1 MHYDVA
7 IIGAGASGLMCAIE
21 AAKRGKSV
29 VVIEHNQEAGNKILV
44 SGSGRCNFTN
54 TNTSSQHFISE
65 NPHFAKS
72 ALSRFTPYDIIAMLD
87 AQGIPYEEKKD
98 GQFFCKRSARDILD
112 MLTGQ
117 ATSLGVEF
125 IFSTKVV
132 SIAHEESFTIKIS
145 RQTIDAT
152 SLVIATGGISF
163 STLGASDLG
172 MKIAKQFKHKI
183 INLKPA
189 LVPLRFTRAD
199 EKAFSGLAGISFAAR
214 VSYGKTAFA
223 GDVLFTHGGLSGP
236 AILQISS
243 YWNKGIP
250 LIIDALPGV
259 DIFKG
264 MMAKREES
272 GKTHIKNFLY
282 GYLSKR
288 FAEAWCKKMGIT
300 QALNQCS
307 EKELEQIAR
316 NLHEWRVAPYDTE
329 GYGKAHATRGGVD
342 TAEISSKTME
352 SKKVKGL
359 YFVGEVVDVVGQ
371 LGGYNLQWAWASGFA
386 AGIHIK
392 VEQFHRAASELRS
405 AHYIR

>member
-1 MHYDVA
+1 MHYDVV
-7 IIGAGASGLMCAIE
+7 ILGAGASGLMCAIE

-29 VVIEHNQEAGNKILV
+29 VVIEHNPAAGNKILV

-54 TNTSSQHFISE
+54 TNTGPEHFISQ
-65 NPHFAKS
+65 NPHFVKS
-72 ALSRFTPYDIIAMLD
+72 ALSRFTPYDMIAMLD
-87 AQGIPYEEKKD
+87 AHGIPYEEKKD
-98 GQFFCKRSARDILD
+98 GQLFCARSARDILD

-117 ATSLGVEF
+117 VTDLGVTF

-132 SIAHEESFTIKIS
+132 SVTHEESFAIKIS
-145 RQTIDAT
+145 RQTIDAAA
-152 SLVIATGGISF
+152 LVVATGGISF
-163 STLGASDLG
+163 PTLGASDLG
-172 MKIAKQFKHKI
+172 MKIAKRFEHTI
-183 INLKPA
+183 IKLKPA

-214 VSYGKTAFA
+214 VSYGKTAFSD
-223 GDVLFTHGGLSGP
+223 DVLFTHTGLSGP

-259 DIFKG
+259 DIFSE
-264 MMAKREES
+264 MMAKRDKT

-307 EKELEQIAR
+307 EKELKRIAR
-316 NLHEWRVAPYDTE
+316 DLHEWRVAPYDTE

-359 YFVGEVVDVVGQ
+359 YFIGEVLDVVGH
-371 LGGYNLQWAWASGFA
+371 LGGYNLQWAWASGHA
-386 AGIHIK
+386 AG
-392 VEQFHRAASELRS
+392 VSV
-405 AHYIR
+405 

>member
-1 MHYDVA
+1 MNYDVV
-7 IIGAGASGLMCAIE
+7 IIGAGASGLICAIE

-29 VVIEHNQEAGNKILV
+29 AVIEHNQSAGNKIIV

-54 TNTSSQHFISE
+54 TNAGPEHFISQ
-65 NPHFAKS
+65 NPHFVKS
-72 ALSRFTPYDIIAMLD
+72 ALSRFTPYDMISMLD
-87 AQGIPYEEKKD
+87 ENNIPYEEKKA
-98 GQFFCKRSARDILD
+98 GQLFCKRSAGDILN
-112 MLTGQ
+112 MLTSQ
-117 ATSLGVEF
+117 ATDHGVEF

-132 SIAHEESFTIKIS
+132 SVAHEESFAIKIS
-145 RQTIDAT
+145 RQNINAK
-152 SLVIATGGISF
+152 SLVIATGGVSF
-163 STLGASDLG
+163 PTLGASDLG
-172 MKIAKQFKHKI
+172 MKIAKQFDHSI
-183 INLKPA
+183 IKLKPA
-189 LVPLRFTRAD
+189 LVPLRFARSD
-199 EKAFSGLAGISFAAR
+199 EKTFSGLAGISFPAR
-214 VSYGKTAFA
+214 VSYGKIVFTD
-223 GDVLFTHGGLSGP
+223 DVLFTHAGLSGP

-259 DIFKG
+259 DIFAE

-307 EKELEQIAR
+307 EKDLKRIAT

-329 GYGKAHATRGGVD
+329 GYGKAHATNGGVD
-342 TAEISSKTME
+342 TSDISSKTME
-352 SKKVKGL
+352 SKKVKDL
-359 YFVGEVVDVVGQ
+359 YFIGEVLDVVGH

-386 AGIHIK
+386 AGIS
-392 VEQFHRAASELRS
+392 V
-405 AHYIR
+405 